1 MGCWPKTYAR
11 WRKLAVMQALGHR
24 GPILLEDA
32 NDMADIVE
40 WQGKIPTRLRWV
52 DEFRQEIEYEHLMRI

>member
-1 MGCWPKTYAR
+1 
-11 WRKLAVMQALGHR
+11 MQALGHR